1 MKNALKNHKI
11 LVAGIGGALLALC
24 LVIGAF
30 VVGPLVASAATN
42 PTATPSTT
50 TKAKAKKTDYCA
62 EYEQA
67 LAKQLGVSV
76 QTLTNDHDSALKATI
91 NQEVKDKKITQD
103 RANKLIDE
111 INKHPQFD
119 NGCAI
124 LHKNHTDVGKA
135 VFLKYRTNIENQVA
149 QGLHLTSAQ
158 LVSQLQSGK
167 TLAQIAQAQ
176 HVSATDLHTL
186 INNTINA
193 TLKQAVSD
201 KTITQQRADAIT
213 KFLSK
218 HADYENSIVNK
229 QFVNAKTSTKTSK

>member
-24 LVIGAF
+24 LVLGAF

-42 PTATPSTT
+42 PTATPKTT
-50 TKAKAKKTDYCA
+50 TKAKKTAYCA
-62 EYEQA
+62 QYEQD

-76 QTLTNDHDSALKATI
+76 QTLTNDRDSALKATI
-91 NQEVKDKKITQD
+91 NQEVKDKKITQQ
-103 RANKLIDE
+103 RATKLIDA

-124 LHKNHTDVGKA
+124 LHKQHADVGHA
-135 VFLKYRTNIENQVA
+135 LLLKYRTSIENQIA

-158 LVSQLQSGK
+158 LVSQLQAGK
-167 TLAQIAQAQ
+167 TLAQIAQTQ
-176 HVSATDLHTL
+176 HVSTADLHTL
-186 INNTINA
+186 VNNTINA
-193 TLKQAVSD
+193 TLKQAVTD

-213 KFLSK
+213 KFLSSHPK
-218 HADYENSIVNK
+218 YENGVLNK
-229 QFVNAKTSTKTSK
+229 KFVNAKTSK